1 MDFISNLSMGF
12 AIAFS
17 PVNLGFVTLGV
28 VVGTLVGALPGIGPV
43 AGIAILI
50 PLSFGMN
57 PTTAMILMCGIYYGC
72 MYGGTI
78 TSVLM
83 NVPGE
88 SSTIMTC
95 LDGYA
100 MARKGRAGPALTIA
114 AIGSF
119 VAGTFSVVMLTLLA
133 PPIADAALSFGPPE
147 YFALMLLGLTAV
159 SGLTGSSTAKGYAMA
174 FIGLG
179 LAMIGL
185 DPMTGDPRFNFGNLE
200 LMDGIGFL
208 PVAVGLFGIGTVLG
222 MIDETLHIEIMK
234 TTLREMLI
242 TKKDLK
248 DSAMPIARGTII
260 GFVIGVLPG
269 AGATIASFLAYA
281 TEKRFSRT
289 PELFGTG
296 MIEGVAAP
304 EAANNASTG
313 GAMIPLLTLGIPGSG
328 TTAVMLGALT
338 LFGIQPGPLLFTNN
352 PDFVW
357 GLIASMYIGNV
368 MLLVLNIAFVPAFV
382 AVLRVPYTVL
392 APLIGIFCVVG
403 VYSVNYSVLD
413 LWLMLGFG
421 AVGYLMN
428 KMNYPLAPLVL
439 ALVLGGP
446 MEVALRQSLKMSQ
459 TDVSI
464 FFSRPISGV
473 IMAIAT
479 LIILWPFVRRLVFR
493 PSPATAH
500 SAATA
505 RAPRS

>member
-1 MDFISNLSMGF
+1 MDFVTHLGMGF
-12 AIAFS
+12 SIALS
-17 PVNLGFVTLGV
+17 PINLLFTTLGV
-28 VVGTLVGALPGIGPV
+28 VVGTLIGALPGIGPV

-57 PTTAMILMCGIYYGC
+57 PITAMILMCGIYYGC

-119 VAGTFSVVMLTLLA
+119 IAGTFSVVMLTLLA

-147 YFALMLLGLTAV
+147 YFALMLLGLTCI
-159 SGLTGSSTAKGYAMA
+159 SGLTGDSLAKGYGMA
-174 FIGLG
+174 FMGLG

-200 LMDGIGFL
+200 LMDGVGFL
-208 PVAVGLFGIGTVLG
+208 PIAVGLFGIGTVLG
-222 MIDETLHIEIMK
+222 MIDETIHIEIMK
-234 TTLREMLI
+234 TSLREMLI
-242 TKKDLK
+242 TKKDLA
-248 DSAMPIARGTII
+248 DSAMPIVRGTLI
-260 GFVIGVLPG
+260 GFAVGVLPG
-269 AGATIASFLAYA
+269 AGATIASFLSYA
-281 TEKRFSRT
+281 AEKRLSRT
-289 PELFGTG
+289 PERFGTG

-304 EAANNASTG
+304 ESANNASTG
-313 GAMIPLLTLGIPGSG
+313 GAMIPLLTLGIPGSS

-338 LFGIQPGPLLFTNN
+338 LFSLQPGPLLFTKN

-368 MLLVLNIAFVPAFV
+368 MLLVINTAFVPAFV
-382 AVLRVPYTVL
+382 SVLRVPYTVL
-392 APLIGIFCVVG
+392 APLIAIFCVVG

-413 LWLMLGFG
+413 LWIMLGFG
-421 AVGYLMN
+421 LVGYLAN
-428 KMNYPLAPLVL
+428 KLDYPLAPMVL

-446 MEVALRQSLKMSQ
+446 LENALRQSLKMSQ

-464 FFSRPISGV
+464 FFTRPVSGV
-473 IMAIAT
+473 IMAFAIAVIAWSVGK
-479 LIILWPFVRRLVFR
+479 LLFAR
-493 PSPATAH
+493 PRMAN
-500 SAATA
+500 
-505 RAPRS
+505 

>member
-1 MDFISNLSMGF
+1 MEFLDHLSLGF
-12 AIAFS
+12 SIALS
-17 PVNLGFVTLGV
+17 PVNLLFVTLGV
-28 VVGTLVGALPGIGPV
+28 VVGTLIGALPGIGPV
-43 AGIAILI
+43 AGIAILL
-50 PLSFGMN
+50 PLVFGMN
-57 PTTAMILMCGIYYGC
+57 PISAMILMCGIYYGC

-95 LDGYA
+95 VDGYA
-100 MARKGRAGPALTIA
+100 MARKGRAGPALTIS

-133 PPIADAALSFGPPE
+133 PPIAEAALSFGPPE
-147 YFALMLLGLTAV
+147 YFALMVLGLTAV

-174 FIGLG
+174 FIGLA
-179 LAMIGL
+179 LAMVGL
-185 DPMTGDPRFNFGNLE
+185 DPMTADPRFNFQNLE
-200 LMDGIGFL
+200 LMDGVGFL
-208 PVAVGLFGIGTVLG
+208 PIAVGLFGIGTVLG
-222 MIDETLHIEIMK
+222 MIDETLHMEVMK
-234 TTLREMLI
+234 TTLREMII

-281 TEKRFSRT
+281 AEKRLSKT

-296 MIEGVAAP
+296 IIAGVAAP
-304 EAANNASTG
+304 ESANNASTG

-338 LFGIQPGPLLFTNN
+338 LFSLQPGPLLFTKN

-368 MLLVLNIAFVPAFV
+368 MLLVLNTAFVPAFV

-392 APLIGIFCVVG
+392 APLIAIFCVVG

-421 AVGYLMN
+421 LIGYLAN
-428 KMNYPLAPLVL
+428 KLDYPLAPLVL

-446 MEVALRQSLKMSQ
+446 LEVAMRQSLKMSQ
-459 TDVSI
+459 TDPSI
-464 FFSRPISGV
+464 FFVRPVSGV
-473 IMAIAT
+473 IMAIVIAVM
-479 LIILWPFVRRLVFR
+479 LWPLVRRYFIKTA
-493 PSPATAH
+493 PIIPAAE
-500 SAATA
+500 A
-505 RAPRS
+505 

>member
-1 MDFISNLSMGF
+1 MDFLAHLGMGF
-12 AIAFS
+12 SIAFS
-17 PVNLGFVTLGV
+17 PVNLLFTTLGV
-28 VVGTLVGALPGIGPV
+28 VVGTLIGALPGIGPV

-50 PLSFGMN
+50 PLVFGMN
-57 PTTAMILMCGIYYGC
+57 PITAMILMCGIYYGC

-119 VAGTFSVVMLTLLA
+119 IAGTFSVVMLTVLA
-133 PPIADAALSFGPPE
+133 PPIAEAALSFGPPE
-147 YFALMLLGLTAV
+147 YFALMLLGLTCV
-159 SGLTGSSTAKGYAMA
+159 SGLTGDSLAKGYGMA
-174 FIGLG
+174 FMGLG

-185 DPMTGDPRFNFGNLE
+185 DPMTGDPRFNFGSLE
-200 LMDGIGFL
+200 LMDGVGFL
-208 PVAVGLFGIGTVLG
+208 PIAVGLFGIGTVLG
-222 MIDETLHIEIMK
+222 MIDQTLHMEIMK
-234 TTLREMLI
+234 TSLREMLI
-242 TKKDLK
+242 TKQDLK

-260 GFVIGVLPG
+260 GFVVGVLPG

-281 TEKRFSRT
+281 AEKRLSKT

-296 MIEGVAAP
+296 LIQGVAAP
-304 EAANNASTG
+304 ESANNASTG
-313 GAMIPLLTLGIPGSG
+313 GAMIPLLTLGIPGSS

-338 LFGIQPGPLLFTNN
+338 LFSLQPGPLLFTKN

-368 MLLVLNIAFVPAFV
+368 MLLVLNTAFVPAFV

-392 APLIGIFCVVG
+392 APLIAIFCVVG

-421 AVGYLMN
+421 AIGYLAN
-428 KMNYPLAPLVL
+428 KLDYPLAPLVL
-439 ALVLGGP
+439 ALVLGRP
-446 MEVALRQSLKMSQ
+446 LEEALRQSLKMSQ

-464 FFSRPISGV
+464 FFTRPVSGV
-473 IMAIAT
+473 IMAMAIAA
-479 LIILWPFVRRLVFR
+479 ILWPLLKWFSFR
-493 PSPATAH
+493 PQ
-500 SAATA
+500 
-505 RAPRS
+505 RAG